1 MAQVNATKVCVV
13 RMGYQVHDIECS
25 QVFFYTEAQEGT
37 HVLPEPNLLGVD
49 FYNICGSAMAE
60 CLSANVQVSYVEV
73 DSVKPGLAVPYN
85 DPLGGVYGSAGGG
98 DAAPSNVAAM
108 GILGQIDVRSTI
120 RRRVYLSG
128 MPESKLSDGVFD
140 SDWFTAFRAFV
151 TSVGS
156 TLGSGGAAYLPCL
169 STQFGGTP
177 GGGLGNRAYYTIAYT
192 QSQNRVAQFRRRQRR
207 KNQTWGD
214 PSSVLAPVDDPT
226 APLGELQLE
235 LTD

>member
-13 RMGYQVHDIECS
+13 RFGYQVHDIECS
-25 QVFFYTEAQEGT
+25 QVFFYTEQQEGSYF
-37 HVLPEPNLLGVD
+37 LPDPQPLGVD
-49 FYNICGSAMAE
+49 FYNIIGAALID

-85 DPLGGVYGSAGGG
+85 DPLGGVFGSAGGG
-98 DAAPSNVAAM
+98 DAAPSNIAAM

-120 RRRVYLSG
+120 RRRLYLSG
-128 MPESKLSDGVFD
+128 MPESKLQDGVFD
-140 SDWFTAFRAFV
+140 SDWFAAFRNFV
-151 TSVGS
+151 TLAGS
-156 TLGSGGAAYLPCL
+156 TLGSGGAAYIPLL
-169 STQFGGTP
+169 STAFGATP
-177 GGGLGNRAYYTIAYT
+177 GGGLGNRAYYTIAYV

-226 APLGELQLE
+226 TPLGELQLE
-235 LTD
+235 LT